1 MEKENIIQGRRVS
14 EADINLINHLLVEN
28 PTWHRSRLS
37 RELCALWDW
46 RTANGRLKDM
56 ACRTLLLKLEDKG
69 TVTLPPRQRSAVIN
83 RCRNRTI
90 ISVCHSTDNIHC
102 TLSKVAPVHI
112 TTLPNGHSDTDLYRC
127 LLTHYHY
134 LGYKNSVGQNL
145 KYLVRDRHQRPL
157 ACLLFGSAAWKTGPR
172 DAFIGWNP
180 QTRKRNLH
188 LITNNTRFL
197 ILPWVKVPC
206 LASHVLS
213 RVAKRVRFDW
223 VEKYGHPI
231 HLLET
236 FVDRGCF
243 QGTCYRAA
251 NWIPVGQTR
260 GRGRNDRYHN
270 TKASVK
276 DIYLLPLTK
285 AFRQE
290 LTYGS
295 K

>member
-134 LGYKNSVGQNL
+134 LGYKNSVGENL

-260 GRGRNDRYHN
+260 GRGRNDPYHN
-270 TKASVK
+270 RKASVK

>member
-14 EADINLINHLLVEN
+14 EADINLIKHLLVEN

-46 RTANGRLKDM
+46 RAPNGQLKDM

-69 TVTLPPRQRSAVIN
+69 AVTLPPRQRSAVIN

-90 ISVCHSTDNIHC
+90 INVCHSTDNIHC
-102 TLSKVAPVHI
+102 TLSSVAPVQI
-112 TTLPNGHSDTDLYRC
+112 TTLPNGHRDTDLYRC
-127 LLTHYHY
+127 LLAHYHY
-134 LGYKNSVGQNL
+134 LGYKNSVGENL
-145 KYLVRDRHQRPL
+145 KYLVRDRHQRLL
-157 ACLLFGSAAWKTGPR
+157 ACLLFGSAAWKIGPR

-213 RVAKRVRFDW
+213 RVAKRVSFDW
-223 VEKYGHPI
+223 VEKYDHPI

-270 TKASVK
+270 TEVPVK
-276 DIYLLPLTK
+276 DIYLFPLTK

-290 LTYGS
+290 LTNGS
-295 K
+295 

>member
-102 TLSKVAPVHI
+102 TLSTVAPVQI

-134 LGYKNSVGQNL
+134 LGYKNSVGENL

-260 GRGRNDRYHN
+260 GRGRNDPYHN
-270 TKASVK
+270 RKASVK
-276 DIYLLPLTK
+276 DIYLFPLTK

-295 K
+295 